1 MNRVGCVL
9 NRTNPVFVEN
19 PMRKFLQVILISVS
33 ALSVVSTAFGQ
44 LPRYR
49 DVPVNDYAHII
60 SPSYEQ
66 RMDAL
71 SREVLEKTGA
81 ALVVATVEDMDG
93 MEVDDYANRLFE
105 AWGIGRQGEDK
116 GVLFLLAARERR
128 VRIEVG
134 YGLEGI
140 LPDGR
145 AGSILDRYALP
156 DFREGDYGRGF
167 YRAMLAVAG
176 IIAEDAGV
184 QITGAVAPRTV
195 SRSSGDREDERGGN
209 LFFII
214 IFIFLM
220 IVTRGRI
227 LPWLFL
233 SMMMGG
239 GRGGGFGGGGF
250 SGGFGG
256 FGGGMSGGGGASR
269 SF

>member
-1 MNRVGCVL
+1 MKIRSLVL
-9 NRTNPVFVEN
+9 
-19 PMRKFLQVILISVS
+19 LIIL
-33 ALSVVSTAFGQ
+33 LSPATLLFGQ
-44 LPRYR
+44 QFPAYR
-49 DVPVNDYAHII
+49 DVPVNDYAHLIGT
-60 SPSYEQ
+60 SYER
-66 RMDAL
+66 RMDVLA
-71 SREVLEKTGA
+71 REVLEKTGA
-81 ALVVATVEDMDG
+81 VLVVATVENMDG
-93 MEVDDYANRLFE
+93 MEVDDYANRLYE
-105 AWGIGRQGEDK
+105 VWGIGKRGEDR
-116 GVLFLLAARERR
+116 GVLFLLAVQERR
-128 VRIEVG
+128 IRIEVG

-140 LPDGR
+140 LPDGL
-145 AGSILDRYALP
+145 AGSILDRYAVP

-167 YRAMLAVAG
+167 YRSMLAVAG
-176 IIAEDAGV
+176 VIAEDAGV
-184 QITGAVAPRTV
+184 EITGAIPLS
-195 SRSSGDREDERGGN
+195 SRSRVHSEREEERGGS

-214 IFIFLM
+214 MFIFLM